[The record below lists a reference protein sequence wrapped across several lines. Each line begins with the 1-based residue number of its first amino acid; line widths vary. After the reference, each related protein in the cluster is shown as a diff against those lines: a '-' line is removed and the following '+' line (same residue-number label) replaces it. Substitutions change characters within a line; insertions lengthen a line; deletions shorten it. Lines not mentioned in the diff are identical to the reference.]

1 MPRPK
6 YYDETK
12 IKFSYLESDK
22 QSGYIDHMI
31 FSIYIDSSTNKG
43 SIMFGNY
50 DVNGGANKSTS
61 FKIMQTSNANGWLME
76 LSHVLFEEDTIDY
89 DMSLS
94 N

>member
-1 MPRPK
+1 
-6 YYDETK
+6 
-12 IKFSYLESDK
+12 
-22 QSGYIDHMI
+22 
-31 FSIYIDSSTNKG
+31 
-43 SIMFGNY
+43 MFGNY